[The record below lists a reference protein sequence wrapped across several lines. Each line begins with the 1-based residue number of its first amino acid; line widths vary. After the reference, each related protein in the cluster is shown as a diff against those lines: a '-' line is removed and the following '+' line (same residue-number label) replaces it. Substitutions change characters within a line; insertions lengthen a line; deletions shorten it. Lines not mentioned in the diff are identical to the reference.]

1 MDLQQQLIAGDP
13 ENTCKIIIM
22 MYIYIYIYVHSF
34 IIVLFNKLLKKL

>member
-22 MYIYIYIYVHSF
+22 MYIYIYIY
-34 IIVLFNKLLKKL
+34 IYMYTLLL

>member
-22 MYIYIYIYVHSF
+22 MYIYMYT
-34 IIVLFNKLLKKL
+34 LLL